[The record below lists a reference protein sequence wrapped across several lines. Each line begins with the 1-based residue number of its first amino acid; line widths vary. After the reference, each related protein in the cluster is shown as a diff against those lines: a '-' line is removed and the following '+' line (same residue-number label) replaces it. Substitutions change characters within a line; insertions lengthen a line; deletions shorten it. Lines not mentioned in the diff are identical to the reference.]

1 MSAAQFSSQKTIS
14 LETYKKNGD
23 PVKSPVWV
31 IEENGMLY
39 VRSDPKSWKI
49 KRIRKNPSVRLA
61 PCTMS
66 GKVKGDWLKGEAHFV
81 DGEGTKQVL
90 KLFNKKYGLM
100 IKILNFYSRLR
111 GRSVVTVIAI
121 KV

>member
-23 PVKSPVWV
+23 PVRSPVWV

-49 KRIRKNPSVRLA
+49 KRIRKNSSVRLA

-66 GKVKGDWLKGEAHFV
+66 GKLKGDWMRGETHFV
-81 DGEGTKQVL
+81 DGAEAKRVL
-90 KLFNKKYGLM
+90 NLFNKKYGFM
-100 IKILNFYSRLR
+100 IKILNFYNRLR
-111 GRSVVTVIAI
+111 GRSVVVMAI

>member
-1 MSAAQFSSQKTIS
+1 MSATRFSSDKTIS

-31 IEENGMLY
+31 VEENGLLY

-49 KRIRKNPSVRLA
+49 KRIKKNPSVRLA
-61 PCTMS
+61 SCTMS

-81 DGEGTKQVL
+81 DGDEAKRVL
-90 KLFNKKYGLM
+90 KLFNKKYGFM
-100 IKILNFYSRLR
+100 IKLLNFYNRLR
-111 GRSVVTVIAI
+111 GRSAVTVVAI